1 MGVNIEYVG
10 NNNRPSASRDKY
22 IGLVWGISAVPVGT
36 TEKTIIEIFSKEEIE
51 TKVFV
56 SADSILA
63 EDKLLYYHLSTIYKL
78 SPLAVIQL
86 YLTTTITIDDLNVF
100 DSSTQLLGYFTGSQA
115 VDTAGVV
122 TLVNSAQTKLLNML
136 ATVNKSAVCVV
147 STGLKNIDYVDLPD
161 FETTGTA
168 NLVMLDCAQ
177 DFSDNSLAK
186 EVYADNNELCGAI
199 GLILGSLTKNS
210 VRHHIGDHTD
220 NILTPF
226 VKKAIIPTSDEKL
239 TTENISKNEKE
250 ALYRKGIV
258 FIEKSEQL
266 QNIFFH
272 NSRVCTKLT
281 DAMNEMYIARP
292 FVKVAKIVGDVTEP
306 IINSTKYFFNS
317 DSTMKPTNIYEIKS
331 EVQRAIELQMLA
343 GSDKENYE
351 LDYENGSIPIDNV
364 PVGTETPEGI
374 YIDPAQKVKLDGVL
388 IISTCLK
395 YKGAIRTITNRIS
408 VFLQ

>member
-1 MGVNIEYVG
+1 MGINIEYKGG
-10 NNNRPSASRDKY
+10 NSRPSASKDKY

-56 SADSILA
+56 SADSVLE
-63 EDKLLYYHLSTIYKL
+63 EDRLLYYHLSTTFIL
-78 SPLAVIQL
+78 SPLAAIQL

-122 TLVNSAQTKLLNML
+122 TLVNSVQTKLLNML

-177 DFSDNSLAK
+177 DFSDNSFAK
-186 EVYADNNELCGAI
+186 EVYTDNNELCGSI

-210 VRHHIGDHTD
+210 VRHHIGDHTE

-226 VKKAIIPTSDEKL
+226 VTKAIIPTSDEKD
-239 TTENISKNEKE
+239 TINMSKSEKE
-250 ALYRKGIV
+250 VLYQKGIV

-266 QNIFFH
+266 QNIFF
-272 NSRVCTKLT
+272 NNCRTCTKLT
-281 DAMNEMYIARP
+281 DDINEIYIARP
-292 FVKVAKIVGDVTEP
+292 FVKVAKIVGDTTEP

-317 DSTMKPTNIYEIKS
+317 DSTMKATSIFEIK
-331 EVQRAIELQMLA
+331 EAIQRAIENKMLA
-343 GSDKENYE
+343 GDDTNNYE
-351 LDYENGSIPIDNV
+351 LDYENGSIPIDNE
-364 PVGTETPEGI
+364 PLGTQSAEGI
-374 YIDPAQKVKLDGVL
+374 YIDPSQKVKLDGKLTVK
-388 IISTCLK
+388 TCLK
-395 YKGAIRTITNRIS
+395 YKGAIRTITNEIS

>member
-1 MGVNIEYVG
+1 MAINIEYVG
-10 NNNRPSASRDKY
+10 NNARPSASRDKY
-22 IGLVWGISAVPVGT
+22 IGLVYGMTAVPVGV
-36 TEKTIIEIFSKEEIE
+36 TEKTIIEIFSEQEIA

-56 SADSILA
+56 SAESLLP
-63 EDKLLYYHLSTIYKL
+63 EDKLLYYHLSTIFKL
-78 SPLAVIQL
+78 SPLAVVQL
-86 YLTTTITIDDLNVF
+86 YPTTTITIDDLNVF
-100 DSSTQLLGYFTGSQA
+100 ASSTQLLGYFTGTQA
-115 VDTAGVV
+115 VDTTALVA
-122 TLVNSAQTKLLNML
+122 LVNSVQTKLLNML
-136 ATVNKSAVCVV
+136 ATFNKSVVCVV
-147 STGLKNIDYVDLPD
+147 STGLKNIAYVDLPD

-186 EVYADNNELCGAI
+186 EVYTDNDELCGSI

-226 VKKAIIPTSDEKL
+226 VSKAIIPTSDEKDTINMSQEEKKAL
-239 TTENISKNEKE
+239 T
-250 ALYRKGIV
+250 RKGIV

-266 QNIFFH
+266 DGIFFK
-272 NSRVCTKLT
+272 NSRTCTKLT

-292 FVKVAKIVGDVTEP
+292 FVKVAKIVGDITEP

-317 DSTMKPTNIYEIKS
+317 DSTMTVPDIFRIKKDIA
-331 EVQRAIELQMLA
+331 RAIELQMLA
-343 GSDKENYE
+343 GSDTDNYE
-351 LDYENGSIPIDNV
+351 LDYQNGTIPIDNV

-374 YIDPAQKVKLDGVL
+374 YIDPSQKVKLDGKL

-395 YKGAIRTITNRIS
+395 YKGAIREITNRIS